1 MIRFASFTAEDIVR
15 GESSPIPLD
24 SVQRWLAL
32 ANDNIYWISPRTG
45 IGPADIPAGTQYLL
59 WQKTD
64 GSYGVALPLICG
76 DVKAALRGAED
87 GVIVT
92 MQGAF
97 AGFEPEEAAL
107 LCIAEGDDPYV
118 LSREAVATVAA
129 KLGSF
134 RLRTE
139 KPVPGFMAH
148 LGWCTWD
155 AFYGEVDEEKVIAGL
170 DSFKE
175 AGFPL
180 GS

>member
-87 GVIVT
+87 TLVPSVLNLFSIWVVRLGL
-92 MQGAF
+92 
-97 AGFEPEEAAL
+97 AL
-107 LCIAEGDDPYV
+107 LLVGELGIRGMWIAM
-118 LSREAVATVAA
+118 AVE
-129 KLGSF
+129 LCF
-134 RLRTE
+134 R
-139 KPVPGFMAH
+139 
-148 LGWCTWD
+148 
-155 AFYGEVDEEKVIAGL
+155 GL
-170 DSFKE
+170 LMLWRLCSSKY
-175 AGFPL
+175 L
-180 GS
+180 KS